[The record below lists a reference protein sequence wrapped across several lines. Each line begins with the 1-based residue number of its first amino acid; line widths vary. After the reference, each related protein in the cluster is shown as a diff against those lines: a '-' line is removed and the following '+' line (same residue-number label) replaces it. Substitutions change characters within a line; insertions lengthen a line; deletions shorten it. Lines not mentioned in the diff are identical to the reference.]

1 MSESYHFGHSHS
13 PEFRNSTSPG
23 ESPKIEE
30 AFASFEDSQ
39 FGTTNESAK
48 PKVFIFFILEKKEN
62 INYLLYYYII
72 ESQQLYNYYY
82 VVFPSII
89 WGLRFKEVLG

>member
-39 FGTTNESAK
+39 FGTTNETAK
-48 PKVFIFFILEKKEN
+48 PKVFLFSLFLQKTNVK
-62 INYLLYYYII
+62 LL
-72 ESQQLYNYYY
+72 
-82 VVFPSII
+82 
-89 WGLRFKEVLG
+89 

>member
-1 MSESYHFGHSHS
+1 MSESYHFGHSQS

-48 PKVFIFFILEKKEN
+48 PKVCIYFFHFSKKKRLITYCIITLLN
-62 INYLLYYYII
+62 HNNYTII
-72 ESQQLYNYYY
+72 
-82 VVFPSII
+82 IM
-89 WGLRFKEVLG
+89 